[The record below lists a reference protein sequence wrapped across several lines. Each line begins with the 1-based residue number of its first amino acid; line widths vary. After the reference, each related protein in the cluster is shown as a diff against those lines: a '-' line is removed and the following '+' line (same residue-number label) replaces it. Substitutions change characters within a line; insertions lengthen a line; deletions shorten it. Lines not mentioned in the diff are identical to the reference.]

1 MCEDAHCL
9 GFANALQSTGGETMA
24 TETTEQHATDHALD
38 ELASWLRPGTNEGIS
53 FEMSR
58 LTDDLFS
65 DSFLGGGDIS
75 LFTASGR
82 RGVMTSQLSKGHRLD
97 SGGGV
102 PAQFDIS
109 VAIDLNAN
117 KVTGQWAYPGEPVK
131 TYHFQLTFLKK
142 RPGVAGEQLLFYGEN
157 AAPDDDAGYA
167 FSFTLL

>member
-1 MCEDAHCL
+1 MCEDARLLALCKRI
-9 GFANALQSTGGETMA
+9 ANMGGEIMP

-38 ELASWLRPGTNEGIS
+38 ELATWLRPGTNEGIS

-102 PAQFDIS
+102 PAQFDINVS
-109 VAIDLNAN
+109 IDLNAN
-117 KVTGQWAYPGEPVK
+117 KVTGQWAYPGEPAK
-131 TYHFQLTFLKK
+131 TYHFALTFLKK
-142 RPGVAGEQLLFYGEN
+142 RAGVAGEQLLFYGEN
-157 AAPDDDAGYA
+157 AVGDDDAGYA